1 MIWFF
6 HRGTAELRLEAKFDS
21 RVGDYIAELYYPD
34 GTHHAERF
42 SDEELFRVYL
52 ADLERPSHANGGD
65 AMDGRSC
72 CPTDAES
79 PPRDH
84 PL

>member
-6 HRGTAELRLEAKFDS
+6 HRGTAELRLEPKLIPHLGITS
-21 RVGDYIAELYYPD
+21 RSCTILTAR
-34 GTHHAERF
+34 ERF